1 MRPYASI
8 SSWYR
13 SNNWN
18 DGVKDFDTFF
28 VDWVMFV
35 AIMWVHLSTGLSSI
49 PNTQRS
55 ELMVEEQSLLTF
67 ACLIS
72 LSNTPVHCAEEA
84 SSHSDGWDQSQGHPL
99 LPSRCV
105 HLRIKSLFVE
115 VKMARAQEHNFLVK
129 PPQLPSDHHNL
140 PGLCLTGQEILL
152 LVWTP
157 VCSELQPTKGG
168 YRQKP
173 DTRPK
178 PSTILSP
185 SVRRLTTW
193 TWTEERLKNTHMIS
207 ATCFIYSV
215 FILFAFLFYLNSPL
229 SSLGAKRIF
238 RIFNIFYI
246 LNIFT
251 HLLSCFTAGAQHF
264 ILNVI

>member
-1 MRPYASI
+1 MQYILTAPKETRSSLVSTSQNDIEVHKIWIERDSKCKMRPYASI

-115 VKMARAQEHNFLVK
+115 VKMVRAQEHNFLVK

-140 PGLCLTGQEILL
+140 PGLCLTGQGSSCWSEPLP
-152 LVWTP
+152 VRNFSPQRVATAKNPTP
-157 VCSELQPTKGG
+157 DLNQAPSYL
-168 YRQKP
+168 
-173 DTRPK
+173 RP
-178 PSTILSP
+178 
-185 SVRRLTTW
+185 
-193 TWTEERLKNTHMIS
+193 
-207 ATCFIYSV
+207 
-215 FILFAFLFYLNSPL
+215 
-229 SSLGAKRIF
+229 
-238 RIFNIFYI
+238 
-246 LNIFT
+246 
-251 HLLSCFTAGAQHF
+251 
-264 ILNVI
+264 